1 MSRVIIRETS
11 TAVTHGIRIDVSSR
25 YLPDQSRPRL
35 ARYAF
40 AYTVRIRNEGNVS
53 VQLLGRRWL
62 ITDAKGKVQ
71 EVQGAG
77 VVGEQPILHPGQT
90 FEYSSSAVIETSLGE
105 MRGSYKMHT
114 VTGKTFD
121 AEIAPFLLTL
131 PHALN

>member
-1 MSRVIIRETS
+1 MSRVIRETS
-11 TAVTHGIRIDVSSR
+11 TAKTYGIRIDVSCR
-25 YLPDQSRPRL
+25 YLPDHSRPV
-35 ARYAF
+35 AKRYAF

-53 VQLLGRRWL
+53 VQLLSRRWL
-62 ITDAKGKVQ
+62 ITDKKSKVQ

-105 MRGSYKMHT
+105 MRGTYKMHS

-121 AEIAPFLLTL
+121 ATIAPFLLTL
-131 PHALN
+131 PHSLN